1 MRSTYSTKIEIECTD
16 KQTDKQ
22 TTGKGLAAAATA
34 MDELSAF
41 PIDAVGIHFST
52 ARLHTNLQIDRTA
65 NS

>member
-1 MRSTYSTKIEIECTD
+1 MHR
-16 KQTDKQ
+16 QTDRQ
-22 TTGKGLAAAATA
+22 TTGKGLAAAAAAAAA

-41 PIDAVGIHFST
+41 PIDAVGIFST